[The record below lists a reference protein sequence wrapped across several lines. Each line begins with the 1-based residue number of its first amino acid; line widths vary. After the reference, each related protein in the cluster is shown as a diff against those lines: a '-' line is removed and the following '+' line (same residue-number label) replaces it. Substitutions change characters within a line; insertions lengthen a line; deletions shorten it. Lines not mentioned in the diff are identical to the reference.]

1 MFGCPNKIK
10 QEGDGTPY
18 VCPRCNNAQV
28 VEAKSRMWFELC
40 WIPLVCTYKLS
51 EEKRSNLFWLWRFH
65 SNLAISGYVAFVSG
79 KCLGMAISLCQLEVC
94 LQKCDDPCVLY
105 MTHGSVLSESFVVV
119 VLLHCRLVHMKFTG
133 HVVKPWTVYFCAD
146 GLTELWGTLH
156 KMLKL
161 MGTCHVLMRVRCT
174 YPYID
179 CGHQLFWVAHNHSK
193 QIDWQH

>member
-79 KCLGMAISLCQLEVC
+79 KCLGMAISPCQLEEC
-94 LQKCDDPCVLY
+94 LQRCDDPCVLC
-105 MTHGSVLSESFVVV
+105 MAHGIVLSESFVVV

>member
-1 MFGCPNKIK
+1 MRGKKKQFILTLKIPFK
-10 QEGDGTPY
+10 SSHIWLCGICQWQMPRDGYQPM
-18 VCPRCNNAQV
+18 PAGGMPP
-28 VEAKSRMWFELC
+28 KMW
-40 WIPLVCTYKLS
+40 W
-51 EEKRSNLFWLWRFH
+51 
-65 SNLAISGYVAFVSG
+65 
-79 KCLGMAISLCQLEVC
+79 SLCFIHDTW
-94 LQKCDDPCVLY
+94 KC
-105 MTHGSVLSESFVVV
+105 SESFVVV
-119 VLLHCRLVHMKFTG
+119 VLWHCRLVHMKFTG